1 MPLLA
6 VLSPFIVAC
15 PCVNTSQ
22 QSQVIIACAQVVD
35 GELEEDTVNVNRAS
49 LTQHFPFEACPPT
62 TNQASHSPCLQRLID
77 AITAEKDSMTLPE
90 RNSLV
95 KVCSTP
101 HSKPL
106 HACFQICKACSEE
119 ASHALLNST
128 AMPTLAL
135 AVQMHPHEWLGFS
148 VEQTECAACLGCA

>member
-1 MPLLA
+1 MQHITPLLT
-6 VLSPFIVAC
+6 VSSPLIVAC

-22 QSQVIIACAQVVD
+22 QFQVVIAYAQVVD

-95 KVCSTP
+95 KVCSSLLIVP
-101 HSKPL
+101 QHEEKRKVCAGQL
-106 HACFQICKACSEE
+106 CKA
-119 ASHALLNST
+119 
-128 AMPTLAL
+128 
-135 AVQMHPHEWLGFS
+135 G
-148 VEQTECAACLGCA
+148 